1 VSHTFYKEGG
11 ENMNKKPI
19 IKNYIEMKGKDVLM
33 DTLPEEKR
41 KEIALML
48 QDNMMESMGF
58 RRLTASG

>member
-1 VSHTFYKEGG
+1 
-11 ENMNKKPI
+11 
-19 IKNYIEMKGKDVLM
+19 MKGKDVLM